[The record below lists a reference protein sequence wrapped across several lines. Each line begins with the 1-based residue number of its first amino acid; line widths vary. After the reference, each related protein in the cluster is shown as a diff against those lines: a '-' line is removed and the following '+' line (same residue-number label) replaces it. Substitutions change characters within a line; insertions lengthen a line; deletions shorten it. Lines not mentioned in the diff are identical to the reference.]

1 MQRSTGCLP
10 AGTVCSAVEV
20 AAQRLHHE
28 LKVTCSVQ
36 GGGSGAASRV
46 RGAGAALQRLP
57 TSWHCVLSSAGG
69 STVLAVCRAAALV
82 QRAWAGDLVQA
93 VADCER
99 AAHLCPGH
107 AKAHQTRVM
116 ALRAM
121 KQLQAAYEEAQRYRD
136 RFPDGAGE
144 MARLREELYGE
155 IEQRSCSRD
164 ARLQRKRNREVRS
177 SPESGVQGLRA
188 WVQAGTRPCSASVI

>member
-1 MQRSTGCLP
+1 MERYSAALRRAPHSALLLTNRWISPAAHCHYGHCLSP
-10 AGTVCSAVEV
+10 PVGSAD
-20 AAQRLHHE
+20 AASGFE
-28 LKVTCSVQ
+28 
-36 GGGSGAASRV
+36 GSGAA
-46 RGAGAALQRLP
+46 LHL
-57 TSWHCVLSSAGG
+57 HCVLSSHGG

-107 AKAHQTRVM
+107 AKAHHTRVM

-121 KQLQAAYEEAQRYRD
+121 RQLQAAYEEAQRYRE
-136 RFPDGAGE
+136 RFPDAAGE
-144 MARLREELYGE
+144 MARLAEDLYGE

-177 SPESGVQGLRA
+177 PLEAGIRSLEPWE
-188 WVQAGTRPCSASVI
+188 QAGMRPCRASAM